1 MYIIILLITF
11 VVIFVSL
18 WMVNQNYNYVYPPAQ
33 KPPAQNPSAQK
44 PPAQKPSAQK
54 PSAQKPPTQK
64 PPTRKPPAQKP
75 PTQKPPTQKPKN
87 CPSGQIRNSQG
98 KCVNSGGSNTCPGG
112 GVRNSQGKCPSLAS
126 LGRDS
131 VTTTTTAPTKELLA
145 KALAAYTKN
154 NKSGIVNKDS
164 VYKDLVERGYLQFKD
179 GKWKPNNK
187 PVGQPAVGSGAQ
199 RPSVPP
205 SGGGSNKNP
214 KNPKE
219 VYAANPPNADKIDNV
234 TIGGFTTQ
242 ALLQWNDGD
251 LQVSQNGTSISSS
264 IDPQSTDGSNE
275 GNSKKRHR
283 NEIALV
289 VPKKEVRDLETI
301 SFDFRANGTDN
312 IVQHSTGVFFQLKPS
327 GKGGGNAYRLGIRDG
342 QLAIGLPYGTAQIVK
357 DSSGKPIDMDK
368 SHKFDVKFDGK
379 GGGTV
384 YVDGKPV
391 KPPIKMANTET
402 NIKFGLEGLPGTIE
416 GSVSGQYDNI
426 DINTF

>member
-1 MYIIILLITF
+1 
-11 VVIFVSL
+11 VSL
-18 WMVNQNYNYVYPPAQ
+18 WIVNKNYKYVYAQAPGKPPAQ
-33 KPPAQNPSAQK
+33 KPPAQKPPAQK
-44 PPAQKPSAQK
+44 PPAQKP
-54 PSAQKPPTQK
+54 PAQKPPTQK
-64 PPTRKPPAQKP
+64 PPTQKPPTQKP

-87 CPSGQIRNSQG
+87 CPSGQVRNSQG
-98 KCVNSGGSNTCPGG
+98 KCV
-112 GVRNSQGKCPSLAS
+112 SLAS

-131 VTTTTTAPTKELLA
+131 VTTLTSGSAPTKEELK

-154 NKSGIVNKDS
+154 NKSGKVDKNS
-164 VYKDLVERGYLQFKD
+164 VYANLVAQGYLYFEG
-179 GKWKPNNK
+179 GKWKTRNK
-187 PVGQPAVGSGAQ
+187 
-199 RPSVPP
+199 PSVPT
-205 SGGGSNKNP
+205 GGTVT
-214 KNPKE
+214 NPKE
-219 VYAANPPNADKIDNV
+219 VYAANPPNTDKIDNV

-242 ALLQWNDGD
+242 ALLQWNNGA

-264 IDPQSTDGSNE
+264 INPQSTDGSKE
-275 GNSKKRHR
+275 EYSKKRHR

-301 SFDFRANGTDN
+301 SFEFRANGTDN
-312 IVQHSTGVFFQLKPS
+312 IKQHSTGIFFQLKPS

-357 DSSGKPIDMDK
+357 DSSGKPIDMDA

-391 KPPIKMANTET
+391 KPKIKMPNTET
-402 NIKFGLEGLPGTIE
+402 NIKFGLEGLPGTIK
-416 GSVSGQYDNI
+416 GGTVSGQYDNI